1 MPRDHMPQGAGQ
13 RAVRGHQQR
22 QMRNRSEQGLRLDP
36 YIQSIK
42 RTRPPGPH
50 APISEA
56 AKSPGRAKPGKILY
70 KKQLGVGYWVLGI
83 GYWVL
88 GIRYWVLGIR
98 LDIDYVIPRSDSDEE
113 SWRKDFSLPL
123 EMTMRMF
130 FRVTFCK
137 NTAAAE

>member
-1 MPRDHMPQGAGQ
+1 
-13 RAVRGHQQR
+13 
-22 QMRNRSEQGLRLDP
+22 MRNRSEQGLRLDP

-50 APISEA
+50 APIPEA

-70 KKQLGVGYWVLGI
+70 KKQLGIGYWVLGI
-83 GYWVL
+83 G
-88 GIRYWVLGIR
+88 

>member
-83 GYWVL
+83 
-88 GIRYWVLGIR
+88 RYWVLGIGYWVLGWILIMSLR
-98 LDIDYVIPRSDSDEE
+98 GAIVTRNLGGKISHCRS
-113 SWRKDFSLPL
+113 K
-123 EMTMRMF
+123 
-130 FRVTFCK
+130 
-137 NTAAAE
+137 